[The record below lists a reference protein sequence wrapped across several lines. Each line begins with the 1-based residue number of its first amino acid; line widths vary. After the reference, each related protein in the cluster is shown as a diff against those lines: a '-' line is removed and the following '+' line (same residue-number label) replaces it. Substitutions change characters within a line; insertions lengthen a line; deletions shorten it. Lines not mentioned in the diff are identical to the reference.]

1 MGLVYN
7 HTHNK
12 TKSYII
18 WNGILFL
25 GGGGG
30 DLCRKNT
37 RPLFKLYFMG
47 EKKQVN
53 ITNFVSRIL
62 LRELASAPDAT
73 LDCAFN
79 IP

>member
-1 MGLVYN
+1 MGLDYN

-30 DLCRKNT
+30 GGGGGDLCRKNT

-47 EKKQVN
+47 KK
-53 ITNFVSRIL
+53 SR
-62 LRELASAPDAT
+62 
-73 LDCAFN
+73 
-79 IP
+79 